1 MINAILL
8 NQNPNGSGG
17 YLTLIILIILALLSP
32 AIICITVGFFLRKK
46 KPKTAKILFIIAGVY
61 LVVGIGLCSIPSF

>member
-8 NQNPNGSGG
+8 NQSPNGSGD

-32 AIICITVGFFLRKK
+32 AIICITVGLFLSKK
-46 KPKTAKILFIIAGVY
+46 KPKTAKTLFIIAGVY
-61 LVVGIGLCSIPSF
+61 LVVGIGLCSVPSF

>member
-8 NQNPNGSGG
+8 NQSPNGNGD

-32 AIICITVGFFLRKK
+32 AIICITVGLFLRKK
-46 KPKTAKILFIIAGVY
+46 KPKTAKTLFIIAGVY
-61 LVVGIGLCSIPSF
+61 LVVGIGLCSVPSF